1 MANPGRVIVVENRRC
16 IELTQEADG
25 LYGHGDYEAMP
36 PEMGGGNFM
45 LTNGESV
52 WESPVPAITPESD
65 IYFTLF
71 RDVFVAKPVVRNGT
85 KDTRDQFYRFVC
97 EGSRS
102 LSRRLS
108 VEMSRLYA
116 DMDKMEIELPATE
129 ACMRTYQERLTIAEG
144 LAAAAQLGQLDFI
157 QRLLRLSDANFNEA
171 SVIKGFR
178 AYLQPPICHDG
189 TTAPSPSQTV
199 TQKKSNPS
207 PTANHTGISDARLPA
222 KMQEAMGKIS
232 LVSAVN
238 NAKERAEARSRGEE
252 VSPTSAKISGIPRI
266 LPIDSTYTSWVA
278 FTASMANPHGDING
292 VAQRLVDTITRAA
305 SGQNLAASQFRVV
318 LITQRASDTTSAA
331 VEMAAT
337 NIQRAGI
344 AVTTLH
350 QSKPVF
356 RVEDILAHGRSRMT
370 SDLEKFA
377 NAIVI
382 AVQPAK
388 APSSSTDILGYYAE
402 FLNRQ
407 EDGLMIGTDIGS
419 RIKTH
424 EF

>member
-1 MANPGRVIVVENRRC
+1 MTNPKRVIVVENRRC
-16 IELTQEADG
+16 IELAQEANG
-25 LYGHGDYEAMP
+25 FYGHGDYEAMP
-36 PEMGGGNFM
+36 PEIGGGNFM

-52 WESPVPAITPESD
+52 WESPVPAFTSESD

-71 RDVFVAKPVVRNGT
+71 RNAFMAKPVVRNGS

-102 LSRRLS
+102 LSKRLS

-116 DMDKMEIELPATE
+116 DMDKMEIKLPPTE
-129 ACMRTYQERLTIAEG
+129 ACMQTYQERLTIAEG

-157 QRLLRLSDANFNEA
+157 QRLLKLSDANFNEA

-189 TTAPSPSQTV
+189 TTVPSPGQTV
-199 TQKKSNPS
+199 TQKSTPS
-207 PTANHTGISDARLPA
+207 PIANKTGSSDAILLAR
-222 KMQEAMGKIS
+222 MQEAMGNIS
-232 LVSAVN
+232 LVSVVN

-252 VSPTSAKISGIPRI
+252 VSPTSAKISGTPRI

-292 VAQRLVDTITRAA
+292 VAQRLVDTITHAA
-305 SGQNLAASQFRVV
+305 SGQNLAVLQFRVV

-331 VEMAAT
+331 VNMAAT
-337 NIQRAGI
+337 DIQRAGI
-344 AVTTLH
+344 TVTTLH

-356 RVEDILAHGRSRMT
+356 RVEDILAHGRNRMT
-370 SDLEKFA
+370 SNLEKFA

-382 AVQPAK
+382 AVLPAK
-388 APSSSTDILGYYAE
+388 APSSPTDILGYYAE

-407 EDGLMIGTDIGS
+407 EDGLMIGSDVGS